1 MIKTLSAIAAAAAIG
16 AAITFSPGL
25 APEVE
30 ASQTTTIAKT
40 AEPPAAKIAAV
51 DARCANQ
58 AWPNIDAACLRGS
71 DKAPIQPVRVITTDR
86 R

>member
-1 MIKTLSAIAAAAAIG
+1 MIKALTAIAAAAAIA
-16 AAITFSPGL
+16 AAITFSPGF

-30 ASQTTTIAKT
+30 AGETIVAQTAPPTPTIVADT
-40 AEPPAAKIAAV
+40 S
-51 DARCANQ
+51 CAGQ

-71 DKAPIQPVRVITTDR
+71 GNAVIQPVRVITTDR